1 MTHKNIVR
9 YFQAWV
15 EGPGIRD
22 DAIDEEEVED
32 DNNLLKAVDSEE
44 DDEFDSDEEE
54 DVSAAVDDDDDDD
67 DDDDGDEKAD
77 DDASADQGG
86 SWWVNSP
93 NETELPMQ
101 MRERVI
107 RQTSADSTSKGTK
120 RQSNTDSFSS
130 ASSEASVD
138 WSDEASS
145 SRRGDEN
152 NEDTTFSTYAFGQ
165 SKKLHTQSMENLLE
179 HENNY
184 GFQVGKK
191 LLGSEIFRFR
201 SAAIL
206 DADKLSSVLS

>member
-54 DVSAAVDDDDDDD
+54 DASADVDDDDEN
-67 DDDDGDEKAD
+67 DGDEKAD

-107 RQTSADSTSKGTK
+107 RQTSADSKSKSTK
-120 RQSNTDSFSS
+120 RRSNTDSFSS
-130 ASSEASVD
+130 ASSEASVE

-191 LLGSEIFRFR
+191 ILGSEISRFQ
-201 SAAIL
+201 SAAIFY
-206 DADKLSSVLS
+206 ADKLSSVLS

>member
-32 DNNLLKAVDSEE
+32 ENNAVKAADSEE
-44 DDEFDSDEEE
+44 DDAFDSEEEE
-54 DVSAAVDDDDDDD
+54 DASAAVDDDDDD
-67 DDDDGDEKAD
+67 EEAD

-93 NETELPMQ
+93 NETELPVQMQ
-101 MRERVI
+101 ERVI
-107 RQTSADSTSKGTK
+107 RETSADSKSKSTK

-145 SRRGDEN
+145 SRRGDQQ
-152 NEDTTFSTYAFGQ
+152 NEDTTFSTFAFGQ
-165 SKKLHTQSMENLLE
+165 SFDKLHTHSMENLLE

-184 GFQVGKK
+184 GFQVRK
-191 LLGSEIFRFR
+191 
-201 SAAIL
+201 
-206 DADKLSSVLS
+206 